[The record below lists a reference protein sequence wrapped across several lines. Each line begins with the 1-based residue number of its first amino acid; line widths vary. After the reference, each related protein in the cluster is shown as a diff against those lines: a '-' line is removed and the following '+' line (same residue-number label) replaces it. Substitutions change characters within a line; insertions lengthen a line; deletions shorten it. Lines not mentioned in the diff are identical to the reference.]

1 MTTLNDAP
9 AEFVDAYSF
18 AVMRAIKGEN
28 RAAVLLAGRS
38 QTVLS
43 RMVALGVALCAAKP
57 QTSRKAISA
66 EFGRLIPTSKG
77 GAQGNAT
84 HAAYKGRVLAA
95 LDEAG
100 VMPGIWRDIPSGL
113 SAEQFATAVDAR
125 AVIIAA
131 RVSAMKA
138 EAEATRTAEKAEAE
152 RLAAIKEDAEREE
165 RVRAAN
171 NPDLIQGADGDTD
184 ESIIRAALAS
194 ALAAL
199 ATLRSFADHSEAV
212 AALSRIQQSF
222 FDEAAADMDI
232 SILAA

>member
-1 MTTLNDAP
+1 MSTLTDAP
-9 AEFVDAYSF
+9 AAFVDAYAF
-18 AVMRAIKGEN
+18 ATMRAIKGED
-28 RAAVLLAGRS
+28 RAAQILAKS
-38 QTVLS
+38 SATVLS

-77 GAQGNAT
+77 GAGGSAT

-113 SAEQFATAVDAR
+113 SADEFAAAVDAR
-125 AVIIAA
+125 AVIIGD
-131 RVSAMKA
+131 RVSAMKT
-138 EAEATRTAEKAEAE
+138 EAEAARKEEARVEAEAK
-152 RLAAIKEDAEREE
+152 AAREEVDREE
-165 RVRAAN
+165 RVRAAE
-171 NPDLIQGADGDTD
+171 NPTLIDGADGDTD
-184 ESIIRAALAS
+184 ESVIRAAGAA

-199 ATLRSFADHSEAV
+199 ATLRSFSHHPAALL
-212 AALSRIQQSF
+212 ALSRVRSSF

>member
-1 MTTLNDAP
+1 MSTLTDAP
-9 AEFVDAYSF
+9 AAFVDAYAF
-18 AVMRAIKGEN
+18 ATMRAIKGED
-28 RAAVLLAGRS
+28 RAAQLLAGRS
-38 QTVLS
+38 ATVLS

-77 GAQGNAT
+77 GAGGSAT

-113 SAEQFATAVDAR
+113 AADEFAAAVDAR
-125 AVIIAA
+125 AVIIGD
-131 RVSAMKA
+131 RVSAMKT
-138 EAEATRTAEKAEAE
+138 EAEAARAAEKAEAI
-152 RLAAIKEDAEREE
+152 RLASIKEDADREE
-165 RVRAAN
+165 RVRAAE

-199 ATLRSFADHSEAV
+199 ATLRSFADHAEAV
-212 AALSRIQQSF
+212 AALSRVQQSF

-232 SILAA
+232 TILAA

>member
-1 MTTLNDAP
+1 MSNLSDAP

-18 AVMRAIKGEN
+18 AVMRAIKGED

-77 GAQGNAT
+77 GVGGSAT

-95 LDEAG
+95 LDEPG
-100 VMPGIWRDIPSGL
+100 VMAAIWRDIPSGL
-113 SAEQFATAVDAR
+113 TADEFATAVDAR
-125 AVIIAA
+125 AVIIGD

-138 EAEATRTAEKAEAE
+138 EAEAARAAEKVEAD
-152 RLAAIKEDAEREE
+152 RLAAIKDEADREE
-165 RVRAAN
+165 RVRANEA
-171 NPDLIQGADGDTD
+171 PTLLDGADGDTD
-184 ESIIRAALAS
+184 ESVIRAALAS

-212 AALSRIQQSF
+212 AALSRVQQSF
-222 FDEAAADMDI
+222 FDEAAADMDVT
-232 SILAA
+232 ILAA